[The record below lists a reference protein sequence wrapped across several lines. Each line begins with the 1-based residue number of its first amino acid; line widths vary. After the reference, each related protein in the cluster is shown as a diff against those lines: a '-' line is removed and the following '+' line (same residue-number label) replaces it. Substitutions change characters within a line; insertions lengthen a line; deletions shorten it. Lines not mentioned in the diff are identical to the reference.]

1 MPLDYDSFV
10 LLMTHR
16 TIELDP
22 EDVLLEAWAKWDLDE
37 EGFIDEKKWVFLRDL
52 ALYIYILWFYR
63 LEMKELVVTLSELG
77 SL

>member
-1 MPLDYDSFV
+1 MPIDFDSFV

-37 EGFIDEKKWVFLRDL
+37 EGFIDERK
-52 ALYIYILWFYR
+52 
-63 LEMKELVVTLSELG
+63 
-77 SL
+77 